1 MMNRGVNRN
10 TVFFDDAARL
20 EFGTQLRSIHE
31 RFGVAVLAYCLMG
44 NHYHL
49 LLRTEPGTIS
59 PAMQHL
65 ASRFTRNTNER
76 LGRDGPLFRGRFHA
90 IPVTTDEY
98 LLAASRYIHRN
109 PLDIARL
116 RSIEQYRWSS
126 YRAYLQLRR
135 PAPFLD
141 TTVLGEMVGG
151 PEAMREFH
159 RSPGLAD
166 LVHGGDDP
174 VRTLTHIIDLAIGV
188 VALDLDDQ
196 PLTARL
202 DQTVIHLLDEVP
214 GIDRYLVAELR
225 GSDRSANALALAKRR
240 AHQRRAHDP
249 IVDRVLSFIADNLA
263 PSDDV
268 RHQPTSR
275 RTFHQGWSVDV

>member
-20 EFGTQLRSIHE
+20 EFGAQLHSIHE

-49 LLRTEPGTIS
+49 LLRTEPSTIS
-59 PAMQHL
+59 AAMQHL
-65 ASRFTRNTNER
+65 GSRFTRNTNQR

-109 PLDIARL
+109 PLDIAGL

-126 YRAYLQLRR
+126 YRTYLHRRR

-141 TTVLGEMVGG
+141 TTVLSGMVGG
-151 PEAMREFH
+151 PKAMREFH

-188 VALDLDDQ
+188 VALDVDDQ

-202 DQTVIHLLDEVP
+202 DQTVIHLLNEVP
-214 GIDRYLVAELR
+214 GIDPDVLAELR
-225 GSDRSANALALAKRR
+225 GADRSANALALAKRR
-240 AHQRRAHDP
+240 AQQRRAQDP
-249 IVDRVLSFIADNLA
+249 TVDRVLAFITDHLA

-268 RHQPTSR
+268 RHQPTGR
-275 RTFHQGWSVDV
+275 RTFPPGLVG